1 MSLAQRSGHPLP
13 ERRPVLTL
21 LSVAGAC
28 ILLGAAGGLLTAPQI
43 ETWYAALDKPAFN
56 PPSWVFGPVWTTLYT
71 LMGVAAWLVWRAGL
85 DRRAVKSALGLFTVQ
100 LALNLA
106 WTPAFFGLESP
117 LLGLAVIVPLWVAI
131 ALTITV
137 FSRIDWRAAA
147 LLVPYLA
154 WVSFAT
160 VLNYAIWTLN

>member
-1 MSLAQRSGHPLP
+1 MSLTQRSGHPLP
-13 ERRPVLTL
+13 KRRPVLTIL
-21 LSVAGAC
+21 AVAGAC
-28 ILLGAAGGLLTAPQI
+28 IALGAAGGLLTAPQI
-43 ETWYAALDKPAFN
+43 ETWYAALEKPAFN
-56 PPSWVFGPVWTTLYT
+56 PPSWIFGPVWTVLYA

-85 DRRAVKSALGLFTVQ
+85 DRRAVKLALALFTIQFV
-100 LALNLA
+100 LNLA

-117 LLGLAVIVPLWVAI
+117 LLGLAVIVPLWVTIVATI
-131 ALTITV
+131 AA
-137 FSRIDWRAAA
+137 FSRIDRRAAG